1 MAWLNPQPEG
11 QWTYYHSIEIINQL
25 INNKM
30 FPLTVDGIGRA
41 IKEIS

>member
-1 MAWLNPQPEG
+1 MVKEQLS
-11 QWTYYHSIEIINQL
+11 YSHSISLISQL
-25 INNKM
+25 VDNKM